1 MHNAEI
7 NSEIRNQFRIQKS
20 EINLESEFI
29 MQNREFILFVFDQIV
44 YGFGGEVGLK
54 TSCEDVTE

>member
-1 MHNAEI
+1 MQKSI
-7 NSEIRNQFRIQKS
+7 QKSEIRNQFRNQ
-20 EINLESEFI
+20 FI
-29 MQNREFILFVFDQIV
+29 IRIHNAEWEFILFVFDQIV

>member
-7 NSEIRNQFRIQKS
+7 NSGFRNQSIIRIHNA
-20 EINLESEFI
+20 EW
-29 MQNREFILFVFDQIV
+29 EFILFVFDQIV